1 MGDQRVHSE
10 SSPESRRAHQRAVLR
25 DLEAL
30 QEMIDGG
37 QIEAGK
43 RRIGA
48 EQELFLVDADWRP
61 APVCMPMLQRLPDSF
76 TTELA
81 AYNLECNMPP
91 LDFGGDC
98 LSQLETG
105 LDGALADADRAAEAI
120 GARVVLAGILPTLRK
135 SDLALDNMAPRERY
149 RSLDQAMTK
158 AAGGGYSLDI
168 AGFDELSVTHD
179 SVMLESCCTSFQF
192 HFQVA
197 PEEFASLYN
206 LAQAI
211 TAPVVA
217 ASANSPVLFGK
228 RLWHETRIPLFQQSI
243 DTRRASYHV
252 RGRQPRVSFGQRW
265 VDGSVLQLFREDVAS
280 FRTLLYGDRE
290 EDPFATLGRGE
301 VPRLAALQIH
311 NGTVYRW
318 NRACYG
324 ATAGVPHLRIE
335 ARAVAAGPTV
345 LDEVANAALFWGA
358 LLALEAEVGDIRSRL
373 HFVDARRNFNV
384 AAEHGLGA
392 RFTWLDGER
401 IGAVDLLLNRILP
414 AAREGLVDRGVSPDD
429 AERYLS
435 VIEQRIES
443 LQTGAAWQLK
453 SLTALSDRCGPGE
466 ALVTLT
472 ENMTAL
478 RASGMPVGEWP
489 LAKRQEII
497 DMGAS
502 KTTVEEFMTTDLVTV
517 QPDESV
523 SQVAALMTWQ
533 NVRHVPVENA
543 AGGYVG
549 IVSSLE
555 VIEHLSKF
563 DLRAGEANPPGEV
576 AVESIM
582 NTAAQSISP
591 QTTAVEAIALM
602 RKHEADCLPVVSD
615 GALVGIVSERDFIH
629 LASEGMAGR

>member
-1 MGDQRVHSE
+1 MGDQRVHSD

-37 QIEAGK
+37 RIEVGK

-48 EQELFLVDADWRP
+48 EQEFFLVDADWRP
-61 APVCMPMLQRLPDSF
+61 APVCTAMLERLPDRF

-81 AYNLECNMPP
+81 AYNLECNLPP

-98 LSQLETG
+98 LSRLE
-105 LDGALADADRAAEAI
+105 ADLGRFVDQADETARAI
-120 GARVVLAGILPTLRK
+120 GGRVVLAGILPTLRK
-135 SDLALDNMAPRERY
+135 SDLALENMAPRERY
-149 RSLDQAMTK
+149 RALDRAMARS
-158 AAGGGYSLDI
+158 AAGGYTLDI
-168 AGFDELSVTHD
+168 AGFDELAVRHD
-179 SVMLESCCTSFQF
+179 SVMLESCCASFQF

-197 PEEFASLYN
+197 PGEFARLYN
-206 LAQAI
+206 LAQAV
-211 TAPVVA
+211 TAPLVA

-243 DTRRASYHV
+243 DTRNASYHV

-265 VDGSVLQLFREDVAS
+265 VDDSVLQLFREDVAS
-280 FRTLLYGDRE
+280 FRTLLYGDRQ
-290 EDPFATLGRGE
+290 EDAFAILGRGE
-301 VPRLAALQIH
+301 VPALSALQIH

-318 NRACYG
+318 NRPCYG

-358 LLALEAEVGDIRSRL
+358 LLALEAEPGDVCSRL
-373 HFVDARRNFNV
+373 RFEDARRNFNV

-401 IGAVDLLLNRILP
+401 IGAVDLLIKRVLP
-414 AAREGLVDRGVSPDD
+414 AAREALLDRGLNADD
-429 AERYLS
+429 VERYLG
-435 VIEQRIES
+435 VAERRVEG
-443 LQTGAAWQLK
+443 LQTGAAWQLN
-453 SLTALSDRCGPGE
+453 SLASISDRCGPGE

-472 ENMTAL
+472 ENMTEL
-478 RASGMPVGEWP
+478 RTSGIPVGEWP
-489 LAKRQEII
+489 LARRREII

-533 NVRHVPVENA
+533 NVRHVPVEDRD
-543 AGGYVG
+543 GKYMG

-555 VIEHLSKF
+555 VIEHLSRY
-563 DLRAGEANPPGEV
+563 DLRAGEATPPGEV
-576 AVESIM
+576 SVESIM
-582 NTAAQSISP
+582 NTDARSVSP
-591 QTTAVEAIALM
+591 KTTAVEAIAFM
-602 RKHEADCLPVVSD
+602 RRHEADCLPVVSD

-629 LASEGMAGR
+629 LASEAMA

>member
-10 SSPESRRAHQRAVLR
+10 SSPESCRAHQRAVLR

-30 QEMIDGG
+30 QEMIEGG

-48 EQELFLVDADWRP
+48 EQEFFLVDADWRP
-61 APVCMPMLQRLPDSF
+61 APVCIAMLERLPEAF

-81 AYNLECNMPP
+81 AYNLECNLPP
-91 LDFGGDC
+91 LEFGGAC
-98 LSQLETG
+98 LSQLEAG
-105 LDGALADADRAAEAI
+105 LEGVVAQADEAAQAI
-120 GARVVLAGILPTLRK
+120 GSRVVLAGILPTLRK
-135 SDLALDNMAPRERY
+135 SDLALENMAPRERY
-149 RSLDQAMTK
+149 RALDEAMTR
-158 AAGGGYSLDI
+158 AAGGGYNLDI

-197 PEEFASLYN
+197 PDEFARLYN
-206 LAQAI
+206 LAQAV
-211 TAPVVA
+211 TAPLVA

-243 DTRRASYHV
+243 DTRHASYHV

-265 VDGSVLQLFREDVAS
+265 VDDSVLQLFREDVAS
-280 FRTLLYGDRE
+280 FRTLLYGNRQ
-290 EDPFATLGRGE
+290 EDPFAALGRGE
-301 VPRLAALQIH
+301 VPALAALQIH

-335 ARAVAAGPTV
+335 ARAVAAGPTL

-358 LLALEAEVGDIRSRL
+358 LLALEAEVGDVRSRL
-373 HFVDARRNFNV
+373 RFVDARRNFNV

-401 IGAVDLLLNRILP
+401 IGAVDLLLNRVLP
-414 AAREGLVDRGVSPDD
+414 AAREGLLDRGLDADD
-429 AERYLS
+429 VERYLS
-435 VIEQRIES
+435 VIEQRVEG
-443 LQTGAAWQLK
+443 LQTGAAWQLN
-453 SLTALSDRCGPGE
+453 SLSAISDRCGPGE
-466 ALVTLT
+466 ALVALT
-472 ENMTAL
+472 ENMTGL

-489 LAKRQEII
+489 LARRREII

-543 AGGYVG
+543 DGNYMG

-555 VIEHLSKF
+555 VIEHLSKY
-563 DLRAGEANPPGEV
+563 DLRAGEATPPGEV

-582 NTAAQSISP
+582 NTASQSISP
-591 QTTAVEAIALM
+591 QTTAIEAIALM
-602 RKHEADCLPVVSD
+602 RQHEADCLPVVSD

-629 LASEGMAGR
+629 LASDGLAAR

>member
-1 MGDQRVHSE
+1 MGEQRVHSE
-10 SSPESRRAHQRAVLR
+10 SSPKSRRAHQRAVLR

-30 QEMIDGG
+30 QEMIDSG
-37 QIEAGK
+37 QIETGK

-48 EQELFLVDADWRP
+48 EQELFLVDDDWRP
-61 APVCMPMLQRLPDSF
+61 APVCMAMLERLPDEF

-81 AYNLECNMPP
+81 AYNLECNLSP
-91 LDFGGDC
+91 LEFGGDC
-98 LSQLETG
+98 LSRLEAD
-105 LDGALADADRAAEAI
+105 LEGAIAEAEEAADAI
-120 GARVVLAGILPTLRK
+120 GSRVVLTGILPTLRK
-135 SDLALDNMAPRERY
+135 SDLSRANMAPRERY
-149 RSLDQAMTK
+149 RALDRAMTR
-158 AAGGGYSLDI
+158 AARGGYNLDI
-168 AGFDELSVTHD
+168 AGFDELAVTHD

-197 PEEFASLYN
+197 PHEFARLYN
-206 LAQAI
+206 LAQAV
-211 TAPVVA
+211 TAPLVA
-217 ASANSPVLFGK
+217 AAANSPVLFGK
-228 RLWHETRIPLFQQSI
+228 RLWHETRVPLFQQSI
-243 DTRRASYHV
+243 DTRHASYHV
-252 RGRQPRVSFGQRW
+252 RGSQPRVSFGQDW
-265 VDGSVLQLFREDVAS
+265 VQDSVLQLFREDVAS
-280 FRTLLYGDRE
+280 FRTLLYGDRQ
-290 EDPFATLGRGE
+290 EDPFDVLGRGD
-301 VPRLAALQIH
+301 VPGLVALQIH

-358 LLALEAEVGDIRSRL
+358 MLALEAEVGDVRSRL
-373 HFVDARRNFNV
+373 RFVDARRNFNV

-392 RFTWLDGER
+392 RLTWLDGER
-401 IGAVDLLLNRILP
+401 IGAVDLLLDRVLP
-414 AAREGLVDRGVSPDD
+414 AAREGLLGRGVNADD
-429 AERYLS
+429 VERYLG
-435 VIEQRIES
+435 VIEQRVEG

-453 SLTALSDRCGPGE
+453 SLTAMSDRCGLGE
-466 ALVTLT
+466 SLVTLT
-472 ENMTAL
+472 ENMNEL

-489 LAKRQEII
+489 LAKRREVI
-497 DMGAS
+497 DMRAR

-543 AGGYVG
+543 DGNYMG

-555 VIEHLSKF
+555 VIEHLSKY
-563 DLRAGEANPPGEV
+563 DLRAGEATAPGEV

-582 NTAAQSISP
+582 NTDAQSISP
-591 QTTAVEAIALM
+591 QTTAIAAIALM
-602 RKHEADCLPVVSD
+602 RQHEADCLPVVSD

-629 LASEGMAGR
+629 LASSALAES

>member
-37 QIEAGK
+37 QIEAGR

-48 EQELFLVDADWRP
+48 EQEFFLVDSDGRP
-61 APVCMPMLQRLPDSF
+61 APVCMAMLERLPDTF

-81 AYNLECNMPP
+81 AYNLECNLPP
-91 LDFGGDC
+91 LEFGGDC
-98 LSQLETG
+98 LAQFEAD
-105 LDGALADADRAAEAI
+105 LDGVVAEADEAAQAI

-135 SDLALDNMAPRERY
+135 SDLSLDNMAPRERY
-149 RSLDQAMTK
+149 RALDQALTR

-168 AGFDELSVTHD
+168 AGFDELAVTHD

-197 PEEFASLYN
+197 PDEFARLYN
-206 LAQAI
+206 LAQAV
-211 TAPVVA
+211 TAPLVA
-217 ASANSPVLFGK
+217 ASANSPILFGK

-265 VDGSVLQLFREDVAS
+265 VDDSVLQLFREDVVS
-280 FRTLLYGDRE
+280 FRTLLYGDRQ
-290 EDPFATLGRGE
+290 EDPFAALRRGDAP
-301 VPRLAALQIH
+301 VLAALQVH

-345 LDEVANAALFWGA
+345 LDEVANAAFFWGA
-358 LLALEAEVGDIRSRL
+358 LLALEAEVGDVRSRL
-373 HFVDARRNFNV
+373 RFVDARRNFNV

-401 IGAVDLLLNRILP
+401 IGAVDLLLDRVLP
-414 AAREGLVDRGVSPDD
+414 AAREALLDRGLDADD
-429 AERYLS
+429 VERYLG
-435 VIEQRIES
+435 VIEQRVES
-443 LQTGAAWQLK
+443 LQTGASWQLK
-453 SLTALSDRCGPGE
+453 SLTAMSDRCGPGE
-466 ALVTLT
+466 ALIILT
-472 ENMTAL
+472 ENMTEL

-489 LAKRQEII
+489 LARRREVI

-533 NVRHVPVENA
+533 DVRHVPVESADGN
-543 AGGYVG
+543 YMG

-555 VIEHLSKF
+555 VIEHLSKY
-563 DLRAGEANPPGEV
+563 DLRAGEATPPGEV

-591 QTTAVEAIALM
+591 QTTAIEAIALM
-602 RKHEADCLPVVSD
+602 RRHEADCLPVVSD

-629 LASEGMAGR
+629 LASEGLAGS

>member
-1 MGDQRVHSE
+1 MGEQRVHFE
-10 SSPESRRAHQRAVLR
+10 ASPEARRAHQRAVLR

-48 EQELFLVDADWRP
+48 EQEFFLVDADWRP
-61 APVCMPMLQRLPDSF
+61 APVCTDMLARLPDTF

-81 AYNLECNMPP
+81 AYNLECNLPP
-91 LDFGGDC
+91 LHFGGDC
-98 LSQLETG
+98 LSQLESDLG
-105 LDGALADADRAAEAI
+105 GFVDVADQAAEDI
-120 GARVVLAGILPTLRK
+120 GAKVVLAGILPTLRK
-135 SDLALDNMAPRERY
+135 SDVALENMAPRERY
-149 RSLDQAMTK
+149 RALDHAMTS
-158 AAGGGYSLDI
+158 AAGGGYTLDI
-168 AGFDELSVTHD
+168 AGFDELAVTHD

-197 PEEFASLYN
+197 PDEFASLYN
-206 LAQAI
+206 LAQAV
-211 TAPVVA
+211 TAPLVA

-243 DTRRASYHV
+243 DTRHASYHV

-265 VDGSVLQLFREDVAS
+265 VDDDVLQLFREDVAS
-280 FRTLLYGDRE
+280 FRTLLYGDQQ
-290 EDPFATLGRGE
+290 EDPFAVLKGGGVPGLG
-301 VPRLAALQIH
+301 ALQIH

-358 LLALEAEVGDIRSRL
+358 LLALEAEVGDVRSRL
-373 HFVDARRNFNV
+373 RFEDARRNFNV

-401 IGAVDLLLNRILP
+401 IGAVDLLTNRVLP
-414 AAREGLVDRGVSPDD
+414 DARDALIDRGLNTDD
-429 AERYLS
+429 VERYVS
-435 VIEQRIES
+435 VIEQRVES

-453 SLTALSDRCGPGE
+453 SLASIGDRCGPGE

-472 ENMTAL
+472 ENMNAL
-478 RASGMPVGEWP
+478 RATGMPVGEWP
-489 LAKRQEII
+489 LAKRREII

-502 KTTVEEFMTTDLVTV
+502 RTTVEEFMATDLVTV

-533 NVRHVPVENA
+533 NIRHVPVESADGNYM
-543 AGGYVG
+543 GM
-549 IVSSLE
+549 VSSLE
-555 VIEHLSKF
+555 VIEHLSRY
-563 DLRAGEANPPGEV
+563 DLRAGETTPPGEV
-576 AVESIM
+576 SVELIM
-582 NTAAQSISP
+582 HTEGPSVTP
-591 QTTAVEAIALM
+591 QTTAIEAIELM
-602 RKHEADCLPVVSD
+602 RKGEADCLPVVSE

-629 LASEGMAGR
+629 LASDGMAAD